1 MWFYIYIDR
10 QSTNVQNFGTICW
23 FWPWFISSRSR
34 LLFHKLLQR
43 YCNLELDII
52 SFLWCLGLTLIFIN
66 FRTSIQ
72 GKEMIVTF
80 CISQRGQSKDC
91 VAQRRMGRKLPYKLQ
106 SGRPFTHF
114 YSFFWLWSTGLY
126 SCLTTSVTHFPKL
139 SNPPNRSFLPILLWM
154 YPCSTVL

>member
-91 VAQRRMGRKLPYKLQ
+91 VAQRRMGRKLPYKLSQ
-106 SGRPFTHF
+106 
-114 YSFFWLWSTGLY
+114 W
-126 SCLTTSVTHFPKL
+126 PKCVDESDL
-139 SNPPNRSFLPILLWM
+139 VGGWRLAARLKIQAKMMISKTAQENYLK
-154 YPCSTVL
+154 

>member
-114 YSFFWLWSTGLY
+114 YSFFLA
-126 SCLTTSVTHFPKL
+126 SVDQTLLL
-139 SNPPNRSFLPILLWM
+139 SNYLGNSFPQTEQLPKQ
-154 YPCSTVL
+154 

>member
-91 VAQRRMGRKLPYKLQ
+91 VAQRRMGRKLPYKLSLQ
-106 SGRPFTHF
+106 SGKHRHSWVIFRGGPTIP
-114 YSFFWLWSTGLY
+114 SCQNSSPSCQNFFLSGGAKFAD
-126 SCLTTSVTHFPKL
+126 SV
-139 SNPPNRSFLPILLWM
+139 LP
-154 YPCSTVL
+154 C

>member
-1 MWFYIYIDR
+1 MRKSLLFYPERVDDCTIWQSVRIGEERKCFSQNVVVSINVMWFYIYIDR

-91 VAQRRMGRKLPYKLQ
+91 VAQ
-106 SGRPFTHF
+106 
-114 YSFFWLWSTGLY
+114 
-126 SCLTTSVTHFPKL
+126 V
-139 SNPPNRSFLPILLWM
+139 
-154 YPCSTVL
+154 

>member
-106 SGRPFTHF
+106 SGQAFTHC
-114 YSFFWLWSTGLY
+114 SFLIIFWLWSTRLY
-126 SCLTTSVTHFPKL
+126 SCLTTWVTEQPPKSEFPSHSSL
-139 SNPPNRSFLPILLWM
+139 IICLCFQF
-154 YPCSTVL
+154 